1 MTANETFVK
10 HPRAAAAPPLDFDL
24 LSRQVLGILRL
35 ELRRNLFSKRAFA
48 LYFLAFFPVFLVGV
62 WTLTPFPTTHID
74 GPSEAMTMFAMLF
87 VPYLRISIFL
97 STLFLF
103 MSLFRSEIQERSLHY
118 YFLTPVRREILVVGK
133 YLSALFAGCGTYL
146 VSTAALY
153 VLTCLP
159 WGVREAS
166 RYLFQGPG
174 LGNLAAYLGIAV
186 LACAGYGAVFLLAG
200 LFFRNPVIP
209 AFLVFCWEFIN
220 FLLPAFLKKV
230 SVIFYLQA
238 LYPIPTEVKS
248 LLAVIADPPR
258 VWVSIFGLLIFT
270 VLVLGAACWRARAM
284 EVAYGGE

>member
-1 MTANETFVK
+1 MSANETFVK
-10 HPRAAAAPPLDFDL
+10 RPRAAVAPLDFNL
-24 LSRQVLGILRL
+24 LSRQVLGIMRL
-35 ELRRNLFSKRAFA
+35 ELRRNLISRRAFA

-62 WTLTPFPTTHID
+62 WALTPLPTTHID
-74 GPSEAMTMFAMLF
+74 GPSEAATMFAMLF

-118 YFLTPVRREILVVGK
+118 YFLTPVRREVLVAGK
-133 YLSALFAGCGTYL
+133 YLAALFAGCGTYFI
-146 VSTAALY
+146 STASLY

-159 WGVREAS
+159 WGVGEAS

-174 LGNLAAYLGIAV
+174 LGNMTAYLGIAV
-186 LACAGYGAVFLLAG
+186 LGCAGYGAVFLLAG

-209 AFLVFCWEFIN
+209 AFLVFCWEAIN
-220 FLLPAFLKKV
+220 FLLPAFLKKI

-238 LYPIPTEVKS
+238 LYPIPVEVKS
-248 LLAVIADPPR
+248 LLAVIVDPPS

-270 VLVLGAACWRARAM
+270 ALVLGAACWRARGM
-284 EVAYGGE
+284 EISYGGE